1 MLVNQIQKLGQNVVA
16 LIAGLGR
23 AFLLLFSALWHL
35 PNPKKGGPLLINQL
49 YAVGV
54 LSLLIIVV
62 SGTFIGMVL
71 ALQGYTILV
80 GYGAE
85 ASLGPMVALS
95 LLRELG
101 PVVAALLFAGRAGS
115 ALTAEIGL
123 MKATEQLSSLEMM
136 AVDPLRRVVAPRFWA
151 GFISLPLLAAIFSAV
166 GILGAHLVGVDWLG
180 VDGGTFWSVMQA
192 QVDLKDDILNG
203 VIKSLVFA
211 FVVTWIAVYKG
222 YDCEPTS
229 EGISRATTATVVHSS
244 LIVLGLDFVLT
255 ALMFTK

>member
-1 MLVNQIQKLGQNVVA
+1 MGIIQLLGQKVIRR
-16 LIAGLGR
+16 LLGLGR
-23 AFLLLFSALWHL
+23 AILMLGSALVHV
-35 PNPKKGGPLLINQL
+35 PNVKKGTPLLIHQL

-54 LSLLIIVV
+54 QSLIIVMV
-62 SGTFIGMVL
+62 SGLFIGMVL

-136 AVDPLRRVVAPRFWA
+136 AVDPLRRVIAPRFWA

-180 VDGGTFWSVMQA
+180 VDSGTFWSVMQA
-192 QVDLKDDILNG
+192 QVDFDKDIMNG
-203 VIKSLVFA
+203 IIKSLFFA

-222 YDCEPTS
+222 YECVPTS
-229 EGISRATTATVVHSS
+229 EGIAKATTETVVQSS
-244 LIVLGLDFVLT
+244 LLVLALDFVLT
-255 ALMFTK
+255 ALMFAK

>member
-1 MLVNQIQKLGQNVVA
+1 MMQQLQLLGKNTLA
-16 LIAGLGR
+16 LISGLGR
-23 AFLLLFSALWHL
+23 AVIVLLSAILHR
-35 PNPKKGGPLLINQL
+35 PDFRKGTPLLMQQL
-49 YAVGV
+49 YNVGF
-54 LSLLIIVV
+54 LSLVIIVV
-62 SGTFIGMVL
+62 SGGFIGMVL

-85 ASLGPMVALS
+85 ASLGPMVALA

-101 PVVAALLFAGRAGS
+101 PVVSALLFAGRAGS

-136 AVDPLRRVVAPRFWA
+136 AVDPLRRVIAPRFWA
-151 GFISLPLLAAIFSAV
+151 GFISLPLLAAIFSMV

-180 VDGGTFWSVMQA
+180 VDSGTFWSVMQS
-192 QVDLKDDILNG
+192 QVDFNKDILNG
-203 VIKSLVFA
+203 IIKSVVFA

-229 EGISRATTATVVHSS
+229 EGISRATTSTVVQSS
-244 LIVLGLDFVLT
+244 LLILALDFILT
-255 ALMFTK
+255 ALMFAV

>member
-1 MLVNQIQKLGQNVVA
+1 MNKIILLGRKVIAV
-16 LIAGLGR
+16 IAGLGR
-23 AFLLLFSALWHL
+23 AVMLLTSALAHV
-35 PNPKKGGPLLINQL
+35 PNVRKGFPLLINQL

-54 LSLLIIVV
+54 LSLTIILV
-62 SGTFIGMVL
+62 SGLFIGMVL

-85 ASLGPMVALS
+85 ASLGPMVALA

-136 AVDPLRRVVAPRFWA
+136 AVDPLRRIVAPRFWA

-180 VDGGTFWSVMQA
+180 VDSGTFWSVMQA
-192 QVDLKDDILNG
+192 QVDFNKDILNG
-203 VIKSLVFA
+203 IIKSVVFA

-222 YDCEPTS
+222 YSCDPTS
-229 EGISRATTATVVHSS
+229 EGISRATTSTVVQSS
-244 LIVLGLDFVLT
+244 LLVLALDFVLT